1 MVTKHMYRC
10 KDEVLFALIKQREQ
24 EKLKMEMGYL
34 NSQNPVLKVEIR
46 NLQILIQTLKGVIV
60 RKNIMRGISITDAAK
75 KLCTAQGLV
84 EKEVYGEVFKLKVL
98 DGDGMISTE
107 LSKRAIDRLPVQQ
120 LMDIIHLH
128 EHPMYVELASR
139 RFDEIIFDVD
149 SDVLDELDEKIEM
162 DIKEKCKC

>member
-1 MVTKHMYRC
+1 
-10 KDEVLFALIKQREQ
+10 
-24 EKLKMEMGYL
+24 
-34 NSQNPVLKVEIR
+34 
-46 NLQILIQTLKGVIV
+46 
-60 RKNIMRGISITDAAK
+60 MRGISITDAAK

-98 DGDGMISTE
+98 NGDGMISTE

-149 SDVLDELDEKIEM
+149 SDVLD
-162 DIKEKCKC
+162 DIKEKCK

>member
-98 DGDGMISTE
+98 NGDGMISTE

-149 SDVLDELDEKIEM
+149 SDVLDEKIEM
-162 DIKEKCKC
+162 DIKEKCK

>member
-84 EKEVYGEVFKLKVL
+84 EKEVYGEV
-98 DGDGMISTE
+98 DGMISTE

-162 DIKEKCKC
+162 DIKEKCK

>member
-1 MVTKHMYRC
+1 MVTKHMYLC

-98 DGDGMISTE
+98 NGDGMISTE

-162 DIKEKCKC
+162 DIKEKCK

>member
-1 MVTKHMYRC
+1 MVTKQMYRS

-24 EKLKMEMGYL
+24 EKLKLEMSYL
-34 NSQNPVLKVEIR
+34 NSQNPILRVEIR

-60 RKNIMRGISITDAAK
+60 RKNMMRGISITDAAK
-75 KLCTAQGLV
+75 KLCKSQNTI
-84 EKEVYGEVFKLKVL
+84 EKEVYGEIFKLKVL
-98 DGDGMISTE
+98 EGDGMISTE
-107 LSKRAIDRLPVQQ
+107 LSRRAIDKLPVQQ

-128 EHPMYVELASR
+128 EQPMYVELASR

-149 SDVLDELDEKIEM
+149 SDVLDELDEKMEM

>member
-1 MVTKHMYRC
+1 M
-10 KDEVLFALIKQREQ
+10 
-24 EKLKMEMGYL
+24 

-162 DIKEKCKC
+162 DIKEKCK

>member
-1 MVTKHMYRC
+1 MVTKQMYRS

-24 EKLKMEMGYL
+24 EKIKMEMSYL
-34 NSQNPVLKVEIR
+34 NSQNPILKVEIR

-60 RKNIMRGISITDAAK
+60 RKNMMRGISINDAAK
-75 KLCTAQGLV
+75 KLCKAQGLV
-84 EKEVYGEVFKLKVL
+84 EKEVYGEIFKLKVL
-98 DGDGMISTE
+98 EGNGVISTE
-107 LSKRAIDRLPVQQ
+107 LSKRAIDKLPVQQ

-128 EHPMYVELASR
+128 EQPMYVDLASR

-149 SDVLDELDEKIEM
+149 SDVLDELDEKMKM

>member
-1 MVTKHMYRC
+1 MVTKQMYRS

-24 EKLKMEMGYL
+24 EKIKMEMSYL
-34 NSQNPVLKVEIR
+34 NSQNPILKVEIR

-60 RKNIMRGISITDAAK
+60 RKNMMRGISINDAAK
-75 KLCTAQGLV
+75 KLCKAQGLV
-84 EKEVYGEVFKLKVL
+84 EKEVYGEIFKLKVL
-98 DGDGMISTE
+98 EGNGVISTE
-107 LSKRAIDRLPVQQ
+107 LSKRAIDKLPVQQ

-128 EHPMYVELASR
+128 EQPMYVDLASR

-149 SDVLDELDEKIEM
+149 SDVLDELDEKMEM